1 MVVFPQLS
9 SGSGTQYPTIRRRRV
24 RTAANH
30 LRDGSVV
37 AWPDEAY
44 ASNAWDLALRD
55 LTDEES
61 ESLTTLFERV
71 EGRLGTFTFV
81 DPTANLLAHSGDL
94 TAACWQKGPLMQV
107 AEGLSDP
114 LGGQRAMRVTNASA
128 AVQSVTQVVEAPAW
142 FMYSFSVY
150 ARSAA
155 PVNIALTRSAGSMS
169 HSRQFQIGAGWR
181 RCVSAGALNATGAG
195 VRFGVEVPAAGA
207 VELFGLQAEAQPCA
221 SAYKRTYERD
231 GVYRSARFD
240 EDVLRLISDGPDQ
253 HRYQLRIVA
262 RD

>member
-9 SGSGTQYPTIRRRRV
+9 SGSGTQYPTIRRRRF

-37 AWPDEAY
+37 GWADGGFASTAWE
-44 ASNAWDLALRD
+44 LALQD

-61 ESLTTLFERV
+61 ECLEALFESV

-94 TAACWQKGPLMQV
+94 KAACWQRSPLMQV
-107 AEGLSDP
+107 VAGLSDP
-114 LGGQRAMRVTNASA
+114 LGGQRAVRLTNASA
-128 AVQSVTQVVEAPAW
+128 VMQSVSQQVEAPAW
-142 FMYSFSVY
+142 FTYTFSVY

-155 PVNIALTRSAGSMS
+155 AVSIALIRSTGSAS
-169 HSRQFQIGAGWR
+169 HSRQYTIGPGWR
-181 RCVSAGALNATGAG
+181 RCVLSGALNATGAG
-195 VRFGVEVPAAGA
+195 VRFGIDIPAATG
-207 VELFGLQAEAQPCA
+207 VEIFGVQAEAQPGA
-221 SAYKRTYERD
+221 SAYKRTFERD
-231 GVYRSARFD
+231 GVYSAARFD
-240 EDVLRLISDGPDQ
+240 DDVLRLISDGPDQ
-253 HRYQLRIVA
+253 HRYHLRIVA

>member
-9 SGSGTQYPTIRRRRV
+9 SGSGAQYPTIRRRRV

-37 AWPDEAY
+37 AWADDAL
-44 ASNAWDLALRD
+44 ANTAWDLALKD

-61 ESLTTLFERV
+61 ESLTALFESV

-81 DPTANLLAHSGDL
+81 DPTANVLAHSGDL
-94 TAACWQKGPLMQV
+94 AAACWQRGPLMQLV
-107 AEGLSDP
+107 EGLSDP
-114 LGGQRAMRVTNASA
+114 LGGQRAARLTNASA
-128 AVQSVTQVVEAPAW
+128 VTQSVSQLVEAPAW
-142 FMYSFSVY
+142 FRYSFSVY

-155 PVNIALTRSAGSMS
+155 AVNIALTRSTGSAS
-169 HSRQFQIGAGWR
+169 HSRQYMIGPGWR
-181 RCVSAGALNATGAG
+181 RCVLSGALNATGAG
-195 VRFGVEVPAAGA
+195 VRFAVEVPASTA
-207 VELFGLQAEAQPCA
+207 VELFGVQAEAQPCA
-221 SAYKRTYERD
+221 SAYKRTFERD
-231 GVYRSARFD
+231 GVYRAARFD

-253 HRYQLRIVA
+253 HRYHLRIVA